1 MIIMK
6 CTFKRDNIFLTD
18 DFLIEFDCKVPQEW
32 TLMVKGNDFEELRKG
47 DIGYEDI
54 YSNTLKYG
62 WFNGMT
68 IPQVLKVVG
77 KEGYYYVSDKN
88 PTKEFEEE
96 KKFNE
101 HLRRIMFTVILYQ
114 KCLGLADKNN
124 YVNVDL
130 VINELNNCLKIEG
143 KNVKI
148 NFSSLYYLA
157 TTSKTIGFKFN
168 KDLEKIRLEK

>member
-1 MIIMK
+1 MEK

-32 TLMVKGNDFEELRKG
+32 ILMVKGNDFEELRKG

-77 KEGYYYVSDKN
+77 KEGYYYMSDKN
-88 PTKEFEEE
+88 PTKEFKEEE
-96 KKFNE
+96 RFNE
-101 HLRRIMFTVILYQ
+101 SLRQIMFTIILYQ
-114 KCLGLADKNN
+114 RHLGLADKDNS
-124 YVNVDL
+124 VSVDV
-130 VINELNNCLKIEG
+130 VINEMNELFKAEGNNAR
-143 KNVKI
+143 VD
-148 NFSSLYYLA
+148 FSSLYYLA
-157 TTSKTIGFKFN
+157 TTSKIIGFKFD
-168 KDLEKIRLEK
+168 KDLKRIRL

>member
-1 MIIMK
+1 MKK
-6 CTFKRDNIFLTD
+6 CTFKRDNLFLTD
-18 DFLIEFDCKVPQEW
+18 DFFIEFDCKVPHEW
-32 TLMVKGNDFEELRKG
+32 ILMVKGNDFEELRKG

-77 KEGYYYVSDKN
+77 KEGYYYMSDKSPIN
-88 PTKEFEEE
+88 EFKEEE
-96 KKFNE
+96 EFNNL
-101 HLRRIMFTVILYQ
+101 LRRLMAITILARET
-114 KCLGLADKNN
+114 LGLTDDNN
-124 YVNVDL
+124 FIDIDI
-130 VINELNNCLKIEG
+130 VINELNNCMKDMGE
-143 KNVKI
+143 NVKI

-157 TTSKTIGFKFN
+157 TTSKTIRFEFD

>member
-1 MIIMK
+1 MKK

-32 TLMVKGNDFEELRKG
+32 ILMVKGNDFEELRKG

-77 KEGYYYVSDKN
+77 KEGYYYVSDKT

-96 KKFNE
+96 EKFNE
-101 HLRRIMFTVILYQ
+101 SLRQIMFTIILYQ
-114 KCLGLADKNN
+114 RHLGLADKDNS
-124 YVNVDL
+124 VSVDV
-130 VINELNNCLKIEG
+130 VIDEMNELFKAEG
-143 KNVKI
+143 SNMRV

-157 TTSKTIGFKFN
+157 TTSKIIGFKFD
-168 KDLEKIRLEK
+168 KDLKRIRL

>member
-1 MIIMK
+1 MEK

-32 TLMVKGNDFEELRKG
+32 ILMVKGNDFEELRKG

-77 KEGYYYVSDKN
+77 KEGYYYMSDKN
-88 PTKEFEEE
+88 PTKEFKEEE
-96 KKFNE
+96 RFNE
-101 HLRRIMFTVILYQ
+101 SLRQIMFTIILYQ
-114 KCLGLADKNN
+114 RHLGLADKDNS
-124 YVNVDL
+124 VSVDV
-130 VINELNNCLKIEG
+130 VINEMNELFKAEGNNARVG
-143 KNVKI
+143 
-148 NFSSLYYLA
+148 FSSLYYLA
-157 TTSKTIGFKFN
+157 TTSKIIGFKFD
-168 KDLEKIRLEK
+168 KDLKRIRL

>member
-1 MIIMK
+1 MKK
-6 CTFKRDNIFLTD
+6 CTFKRDNLFLTD
-18 DFLIEFDCKVPQEW
+18 DFFIEFDCKVPHEW
-32 TLMVKGNDFEELRKG
+32 MLMVKGNDFEELRKD

-88 PTKEFEEE
+88 PTKEFKKEEE
-96 KKFNE
+96 FNE
-101 HLRRIMFTVILYQ
+101 QLRRVMFTVILYQ
-114 KCLGLADKNN
+114 KYLGLTDKNY
-124 YVNVDL
+124 YVSVDL
-130 VINELNNCLKIEG
+130 VINELNNYLKIEG

-157 TTSKTIGFKFN
+157 TTSKTIGFKFD

>member
-1 MIIMK
+1 MKK

-77 KEGYYYVSDKN
+77 KEGYYYMSDKD
-88 PTKEFEEE
+88 PTEEFKEEE
-96 KKFNE
+96 RFNE
-101 HLRRIMFTVILYQ
+101 SLRQIMFTVILYQ
-114 KCLGLADKNN
+114 RYLGLADKNY
-124 YVNVDL
+124 YVSVDL
-130 VINELNNCLKIEG
+130 VINELNNYLKIEG
-143 KNVKI
+143 KIVKI

-157 TTSKTIGFKFN
+157 TTSKTIGFKFD

>member
-1 MIIMK
+1 MKK

-88 PTKEFEEE
+88 PTKEFKEEE
-96 KKFNE
+96 RFNE
-101 HLRRIMFTVILYQ
+101 SLRQIMFTIILYQ
-114 KCLGLADKNN
+114 RHLGLADKDNS
-124 YVNVDL
+124 VSVDV
-130 VINELNNCLKIEG
+130 VINEMNELFKAEGNNAR
-143 KNVKI
+143 VD
-148 NFSSLYYLA
+148 FSSLYYLA
-157 TTSKTIGFKFN
+157 TTSKIIGFKFD
-168 KDLEKIRLEK
+168 KDLKRIRL

>member
-1 MIIMK
+1 MKK

-32 TLMVKGNDFEELRKG
+32 ILMVKGDKFEELRKG

-54 YSNTLKYG
+54 YSNTLNYG

-77 KEGYYYVSDKN
+77 KQGYYYISEKN
-88 PTKEFEEE
+88 PTKEFKEEE
-96 KKFNE
+96 RFNE
-101 HLRRIMFTVILYQ
+101 SLRQIMFTIILYQ
-114 KCLGLADKNN
+114 RHLGLADKDNS
-124 YVNVDL
+124 VSVDV
-130 VINELNNCLKIEG
+130 VINEMNELFKAEG
-143 KNVKI
+143 SNTRV

-157 TTSKTIGFKFN
+157 TTSKIIGFKFD
-168 KDLEKIRLEK
+168 KDLKRIRL

>member
-1 MIIMK
+1 MKK

-88 PTKEFEEE
+88 PTKEFKEEE
-96 KKFNE
+96 RFNE
-101 HLRRIMFTVILYQ
+101 SLRQIMFTIILYQ
-114 KCLGLADKNN
+114 RHLGLADKDNS
-124 YVNVDL
+124 VSVDV
-130 VINELNNCLKIEG
+130 VINEMNELFKAEGNNTR
-143 KNVKI
+143 V

-157 TTSKTIGFKFN
+157 TTSKIIGFKFD
-168 KDLEKIRLEK
+168 KDLKRIRL

>member
-1 MIIMK
+1 MEK

-77 KEGYYYVSDKN
+77 KEGYYYMSDKN
-88 PTKEFEEE
+88 PTKEFKEEE
-96 KKFNE
+96 RFNE
-101 HLRRIMFTVILYQ
+101 SLRQIMFTIILYQ
-114 KCLGLADKNN
+114 RHLGLADKDNS
-124 YVNVDL
+124 VSVDV
-130 VINELNNCLKIEG
+130 VINEMNELFKAEGNNAR
-143 KNVKI
+143 VD
-148 NFSSLYYLA
+148 FSSLYYLA
-157 TTSKTIGFKFN
+157 TTSKIIGFKFD
-168 KDLEKIRLEK
+168 KDLKRIRL

>member
-1 MIIMK
+1 MK
-6 CTFKRDNIFLTD
+6 YTFRRDNIFLTD

-96 KKFNE
+96 EKFNE
-101 HLRRIMFTVILYQ
+101 SLRQIIFTIILYQ
-114 KCLGLADKNN
+114 RHSGLADKDNS
-124 YVNVDL
+124 VSVDV
-130 VINELNNCLKIEG
+130 VIDEMNELFKAEG
-143 KNVKI
+143 SNMRV

-157 TTSKTIGFKFN
+157 TTSKIIGFKFD
-168 KDLEKIRLEK
+168 KDLKRIRL